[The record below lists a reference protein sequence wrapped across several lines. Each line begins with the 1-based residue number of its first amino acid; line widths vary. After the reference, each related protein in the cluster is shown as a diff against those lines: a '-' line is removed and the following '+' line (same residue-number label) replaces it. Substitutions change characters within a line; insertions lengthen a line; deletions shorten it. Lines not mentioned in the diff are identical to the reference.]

1 MNNQVILT
9 EAFLKKAVDKLR
21 FIINSDKIFSLIL
34 QTSQLRKLQKV
45 FLSQEVIHEVTTIYN
60 NFWKYCLK

>member
-1 MNNQVILT
+1 MDNSAILR
-9 EAFLKKAVDKLR
+9 EAFLKKAVDKLH
-21 FIINSDKIFSLIL
+21 FIMNSNKKFSLIH
-34 QTSQLRKLQKV
+34 QTSQLRKSQKV